1 MLPADEPVQEIDG
14 RFRLEGEMIA
24 GGMGTV
30 YRGVD
35 RTTGD
40 PVAVKISFNSGAE
53 FGERFQQEA
62 NCLSEIAHPAIVRYI
77 AHGKTLRNEH
87 YLVMEWLDGETLENR
102 LSRGAIPLGITV
114 HMIRRVAEALAAAH
128 QHGVI
133 HRDIKPANIFL
144 PDRDTSRIKLLDFG
158 IARRLFDATSM
169 RLTQAGSALGTPMY
183 MSPEQAQ
190 GLLDI
195 DGRADVFSLGCVFF
209 ECLTGKPPFMGETT
223 TVTFTKL
230 TSDEH
235 VDVAARCPGLPVRLA
250 DLLRRMLAKD
260 PVDRPSS
267 MSDVLTEMD
276 GITSDLRLTGVYPI
290 IPHERS
296 GTAQDP
302 FLVTTGE
309 RRLAAVILVSPR
321 PPSNTLLPPVSSTAH
336 APSDEIR
343 LVDISR
349 EVGHFGALIQ
359 RLANGSLVVSFA
371 GETRTTPLDLASR
384 AARCALKLKS
394 VWPRSSFAISLGYA
408 VKEEELRMSALV
420 HSAAGLLGEE
430 HLGSVH
436 VNQEVRRLL
445 ETRFEIVAEADGRA
459 RLLFE
464 KGLRD
469 IPRTVLGREVPCF
482 GRDREIRDLEGLF
495 EECMNEP
502 SAQAMIVSG
511 GPGCGK
517 SRVAHEF
524 IERMRDSG
532 HAFELLV
539 GRGDPMRG
547 NVSLGLIAQA
557 LRGAAGISGTETD
570 EIQRKR
576 LLARTTRFL
585 TEETAPTTA
594 AFLGEIAGIHFPDDD
609 LPQLRAARNDARA
622 MADQTMAAWV
632 DWLEAEVDHH
642 PVLIFLEDLHW
653 GDAPSVN
660 YVDAALRVLHKR
672 PLMILALARPEVDHC
687 FRSLWHD
694 RHVQR
699 IALAPLTNRA
709 GQKLVG
715 RILGDVAPE
724 TMAWLLDNAQ
734 GNPFYLEELVRAV
747 DGPTQGKAIP
757 NSILGTVQARFDAVG
772 EGAKLVL
779 RAASVFGQS
788 FLAAGVKALVGE
800 MSAEDIDRWLEIL
813 VAKEILFAR
822 PLGSTQQHIFRHALL
837 HEASY
842 AMLSPKDETLGHRL
856 AGLFL
861 EDSGERDAIVLAD
874 HFEKGQESGH
884 AVRWLRVAA
893 NQAMEVDD
901 LGAALERVERGA
913 RLGAQGDD
921 LAELRVVESEARY
934 WKGEYAEAER
944 SGWEARRCK
953 DPKLALRAASVL
965 ITALGVQTNYDEIEK
980 LSREL
985 ETRPE
990 DPRLLHMWLV
1000 YMVDVTSYLAWGGKH
1015 ELREPT
1021 LVLIESAGPDVDPFL
1036 VGRAHSMRS
1045 HLARSAGRLGDA
1057 LVHVRQA
1064 LECFEKAGYR
1074 RVACEALA
1082 NLGVSQL
1089 EIGLLDEAEASIRKL
1104 LAAIERMGL
1113 DGMLG
1118 GVLQALTNIL
1128 AYRGCLDE
1136 ARSVGQRAVATT
1148 RQQGD
1153 AHFQGSAEIYLSL
1166 VEFMDAQYP
1175 VAEQLARQALASFQG
1190 NPMLKPFPQAMLARI
1205 FLASGRLS
1213 EACELAQAAHD
1224 QLESLGAV
1232 DDGEATIRLAY
1243 VESFLAAGNQELAD
1257 RFLNKAL
1264 QRLLTQASNIGV
1276 QVWQHAFLERIPEH
1290 RRLIELANQR
1300 GLASTR
1306 SSPDRT
1312 SPWPPTGQ

>member
-1 MLPADEPVQEIDG
+1 MLPVDETPQEIDG

-40 PVAVKISFNSGAE
+40 PVAVKISFNSGSE
-53 FGERFQQEA
+53 FGDRFQQEA

-87 YLVMEWLDGETLENR
+87 YLVMEWLDGETLEDR
-102 LSRGAIPLGITV
+102 LGRGAIPLGITV
-114 HMIRRVAEALAAAH
+114 HMIRRVAEALAVAH

-144 PDRDTSRIKLLDFG
+144 PNRDTSRIKLLDFG
-158 IARRLFDATSM
+158 IARRLFDAPSQ

-190 GLLDI
+190 GSLDI

-209 ECLTGKPPFMGETT
+209 ECLTGKPPFVGETT

-235 VDVAARCPGLPVRLA
+235 VDFAARCPGLPVRLT
-250 DLLRRMLAKD
+250 DLLRRMLAKKPD
-260 PVDRPSS
+260 HRPST
-267 MSDVLTEMD
+267 MNEVLSEID
-276 GITSDLRLTGVYPI
+276 SITSDLRVTGVYPI
-290 IPHERS
+290 IPRERS

-302 FLVTTGE
+302 LLVATGE
-309 RRLAAVILVSPR
+309 RRLAAVIVVSPGPSST
-321 PPSNTLLPPVSSTAH
+321 PPSPPASATTR
-336 APSDEIR
+336 APSDNMK

-359 RLANGSLVVSFA
+359 RLADGSLAVSFT
-371 GETRTTPLDLASR
+371 GEARTTPLDLASR

-394 VWPRSSFAISLGYA
+394 VRPGSSLGISLGYA
-408 VKEEELRMSALV
+408 VKDEELRLSALV
-420 HSAAGLLGEE
+420 ESAVRLLSED
-430 HLGSVH
+430 HLDSIL

-445 ETRFEIVAEADGRA
+445 ETRFEIVAESDGRA

-482 GRDREIRDLEGLF
+482 GRDREVRNLEGLF
-495 EECMNEP
+495 EECVDEP
-502 SAQAMIVSG
+502 SAQAMIASG
-511 GPGCGK
+511 SPGCGK

-524 IERMRDSG
+524 IERIRDSG

-547 NVSLGLIAQA
+547 NVSLGLLAQA
-557 LRGAAGISGTETD
+557 LRGAAGISGTEPD
-570 EIQRKR
+570 EVQRKH
-576 LLARTTRFL
+576 LLAHTTRFL
-585 TEETAPTTA
+585 AEKTAPTTA

-609 LPQLRAARNDARA
+609 LPQLRAARQDARV
-622 MADQTMAAWV
+622 MADQTMGAWV
-632 DWLEAEVDHH
+632 DWLEAEVGHH
-642 PVLIFLEDLHW
+642 PVLLLLEDLHW

-660 YVDAALRVLHKR
+660 YVDAALRVLRKQ
-672 PLMILALARPEVDHC
+672 PLMVLALARTEVDQR
-687 FRSLWHD
+687 FRGLWRD
-694 RHVQR
+694 RQPQH
-699 IALAPLTNRA
+699 ISLAPLTNRA
-709 GQKLVG
+709 GQEIV
-715 RILGDVAPE
+715 RRVLGDVAPE

-747 DGPTQGKAIP
+747 DGPNRGNAIP
-757 NSILGTVQARFDAVG
+757 HTVLGTVQARFDAVG

-800 MSAEDIDRWLEIL
+800 MSPEDIDRWMQIL
-813 VAKEILFAR
+813 VAKEILFSR
-822 PLGSTQQHIFRHALL
+822 PLDSTQQHGFRHALL
-837 HEASY
+837 HEAAY
-842 AMLSPKDETLGHRL
+842 AMLSPKDEVVGHKL
-856 AGLFL
+856 AGAFL

-874 HFEKGQESGH
+874 HFEKGEDSAR

-901 LGAALERVERGA
+901 LNAAIERVERGA
-913 RLGAQGDD
+913 RLGARGDD
-921 LAELRVVESEARY
+921 LSELRVVESEARY
-934 WKGEYAEAER
+934 WRGEYAEAER
-944 SGWEARRCK
+944 AGREARRCE
-953 DPKLALRAASVL
+953 DPKLALRAASAL
-965 ITALGVQTNYDEIEK
+965 ISALGVQTKYDEIET
-980 LSREL
+980 LSKEI
-985 ETRPE
+985 EPRPE
-990 DPRLLHMWLV
+990 DPRLLHAWLV
-1000 YMVDVTSYLAWGGKH
+1000 CMVDVTSYLAWVGKH
-1015 ELREPT
+1015 EMRERT
-1021 LVLIESAGPDVDPFL
+1021 LALIETAGPEVDPFL

-1045 HLARSAGRLGDA
+1045 HLTRSAGKLGEA
-1057 LVHVRQA
+1057 LVHVRKA
-1064 LECFEKAGYR
+1064 LECFEQAGHR

-1089 EIGLLDEAEASIRKL
+1089 EIGLLDEAESSIRRL
-1104 LAAIERMGL
+1104 LASVERMGL

-1136 ARSVGQRAVATT
+1136 ARALGQRAVATT

-1153 AHFQGSAEIYLSL
+1153 VHFQGSAEVYLSL
-1166 VEFMDAQYP
+1166 VEFMAAQYP
-1175 VAEQLARQALASFQG
+1175 VAENLARQALVSFQG
-1190 NPMLKPFPQAMLARI
+1190 NPMMTPFPRAMLARI
-1205 FLASGRLS
+1205 LLASGRIS
-1213 EACELAQAAHD
+1213 DAGKLAQSAHD
-1224 QLESLGAV
+1224 DLESLETVG
-1232 DDGEATIRLAY
+1232 DGEATIRLAY
-1243 VESFLAAGNQELAD
+1243 VEYLIANGNGELAD
-1257 RFLNKAL
+1257 ASLRKAVA
-1264 QRLLTQASNIGV
+1264 RLSAQAANIGEPT
-1276 QVWQHAFLERIPEH
+1276 WRRAFLERIPENH
-1290 RRLIELANQR
+1290 RLMELADQR
-1300 GLASTR
+1300 GLAVVH
-1306 SSPDRT
+1306 
-1312 SPWPPTGQ
+1312 